1 MATKALKSKK
11 RQIREQSA
19 DYVDLIPLSDLP
31 ELEYRYR
38 EIRKQYIDYTEETPL
53 PSAHYHLKAGLVWGV
68 VEGNQTPSVL
78 LIALEPGYWDLS
90 REDKLDQL
98 AYELLAGV
106 SGDWPVF
113 AHLQDDRNSRCY
125 SLFGVDGSD
134 GTHSVDE
141 VPSIE
146 LISNFEK
153 LEKDPTFRWSMR
165 VYTRLMD
172 SFNYFHEQVY
182 QVVKDQVNDKNDIIE
197 EVAKLL
203 FLETFRVH
211 HGDELSFTDHEGKQ
225 RRFREVFDYRYVAKH
240 GAKAVRQIQAAFD
253 ELKLHEDY
261 VVTSDGGE
269 KNPIFPEK
277 SHLRLSQPKN
287 YQTLL
292 EAMQNLGPVTDN
304 QGRRIA
310 GKEQGTLADVAGDLL
325 GRVFDV
331 FLRANFES
339 KGGLGVYLTPNPV
352 KQAMLEIAMHDIQQ
366 DNEVMERL
374 TSGGFRF
381 CDPTCG
387 SFGFGSVALSHLE
400 NLVEHLGGMSDRRKA
415 KLKQTLRDSAFT
427 GADAAPRM
435 VMLARVNMAL
445 QGAPKAKIFYTD
457 NSLTTKAFQPNS
469 FDLICTNPPFGTPK
483 FSSDKKGKESKAR
496 YEAQME
502 QVLGGFRPAKKV
514 VDQYVAYY
522 DYMKMNWED
531 TGDLYLDADGTPK
544 WPGFRTDL
552 RNVATGKKPH
562 FHLFPTTSGLA
573 LGSKPDKKGNWK
585 PVGATI
591 DPAVLFI
598 DRCLQLLRPGGRL
611 LIVLPDGVLCNSG
624 DRYVREYI
632 MGVKDGKSGQF
643 VGGKAIVKAVISLPA
658 DTFKLSGT
666 GAKTS
671 ILYLQKRHAS
681 PERPEQFL
689 PEPQEDVFM
698 AVAETLGYLVKNN
711 IEDYSAGVPNDLDRI
726 VGAYRRGE

>member
-1 MATKALKSKK
+1 MATEQTLDQ
-11 RQIREQSA
+11 RYQVIRA
-19 DYVDLIPLSDLP
+19 
-31 ELEYRYR
+31 
-38 EIRKQYIDYTEETPL
+38 QYSDYTEHTPL
-53 PSAHYHLKAGLVWGV
+53 NSDHDFAKAGLVWGV
-68 VEGNQTPSVL
+68 DQGNQTPSVL
-78 LIALEPGYWDLS
+78 LIALEPGHWDYS

-98 AYELLAGV
+98 AYELLASV

-113 AHLQDDRNSRCY
+113 AHLQDDKNTRCY

-146 LISNFEK
+146 LIRNYEK

-165 VYTRLMD
+165 IYTRLMHRFD
-172 SFNYFHEQVY
+172 AFHEQVF
-182 QVVKDQVNDKNDIIE
+182 QTVKDRVNDKNDIIE

-211 HGDELSFTDHEGKQ
+211 HGDELSFTDHEGKTQ
-225 RRFREVFDYRYVAKH
+225 RFREVFDHRYVAKH
-240 GAKAVRQIQAAFD
+240 GAKAVDQIKAAF
-253 ELKLHEDY
+253 EAFKAHEDY
-261 VVTSDGGE
+261 VVVSDDGTR
-269 KNPIFPEK
+269 NAIFPSD
-277 SHLRLSQPKN
+277 SHLRLTQPEN
-287 YQTLL
+287 YRTLL
-292 EAMQNLGPVTDN
+292 EAMQDLGPVTDN
-304 QGRRIA
+304 QGRMIA
-310 GKEQGTLADVAGDLL
+310 GKEVGTLADVAGDLL

-366 DNEVMERL
+366 DNAAMERL
-374 TSGGFRF
+374 TAGAFRF

-387 SFGFGSVALSHLE
+387 SFGFGSVALSHIE
-400 NLVEHLGGMSDRRKA
+400 SVVDHLGGMSDAQKKA
-415 KLKQTLRDSAFT
+415 LKQTLRDTAFT

-457 NSLTTKAFQPNS
+457 NSLTTKAFKPNS

-483 FSSDKKGKESKAR
+483 FTSDKKGKESKER

-502 QVLGGFRPAKKV
+502 QVLGGFRPTEKV
-514 VDQYVAYY
+514 VDEYVAYY
-522 DYMKMNWED
+522 DHLKMKWED
-531 TGDLYLDADGTPK
+531 TGDLYLDDDGAPK
-544 WPGFRTDL
+544 WPGYRTDL
-552 RNVATGKKPH
+552 RNVSTGKKAVYN
-562 FHLFPTTSGLA
+562 LFPTTSGLA
-573 LGSKPDKKGNWK
+573 LGSKPDGKGNWK

-632 MGVKDGKSGQF
+632 MGKKDEITGQF
-643 VGGKAIVKAVISLPA
+643 VGGKAIVKAVLSLPA

-671 ILYLQKRHAS
+671 VLYLQKRHAS
-681 PERPEQFL
+681 NEHPEQFL
-689 PEPQEDVFM
+689 PEPQGDVFM
-698 AVAETLGYLVKNN
+698 AAAETLGYVVKNN
-711 IEDYSAGVPNDLDRI
+711 IEDYSAGVPNDLDKI
-726 VGAYRRGE
+726 VGAYKRGE

>member
-1 MATKALKSKK
+1 MATEQTLDHRYQAI
-11 RQIREQSA
+11 RQ
-19 DYVDLIPLSDLP
+19 
-31 ELEYRYR
+31 RYA
-38 EIRKQYIDYTEETPL
+38 DYTEHTPL
-53 PSAHYHLKAGLVWGV
+53 NSEQDILKAGLIWGEV
-68 VEGNQTPSVL
+68 QGNQTPSVL
-78 LIALEPGYWDLS
+78 LIALEPGHWEFS
-90 REDKLDQL
+90 REDKLDLL
-98 AYELLAGV
+98 AYELLSSV
-106 SGDWPVF
+106 DGDWPVF
-113 AHLQDDRNSRCY
+113 AHLQDDKNTRCF

-146 LISNFEK
+146 LIRNYEK

-165 VYTRLMD
+165 IYTRLMHRFD
-172 SFNYFHEQVY
+172 AFHEQVF
-182 QVVKDQVNDKNDIIE
+182 QTVKDRVNDKNDIIE

-211 HGDELSFTDHEGKQ
+211 HDEDLSFSDHEGKTQ
-225 RRFREVFDYRYVAKH
+225 RFREVFNYEYVAKH
-240 GAKAVRQIQAAFD
+240 GAKAVEQIKAAF
-253 ELKLHEDY
+253 EAFKAHQDY
-261 VVTSDGGE
+261 VVVSDDGTR
-269 KNPIFPEK
+269 NAIFPNDA
-277 SHLRLSQPKN
+277 HLRLSRNEN
-287 YQTLL
+287 YYTLL

-304 QGRRIA
+304 QGRMIA
-310 GKEQGTLADVAGDLL
+310 GKEVGTLADVAGDLL

-366 DNEVMERL
+366 DNAIMERL
-374 TSGGFRF
+374 TSGAFRF

-387 SFGFGSVALSHLE
+387 SFGFGSVALSHIE
-400 NLVEHLGGMSDRRKA
+400 SVVDHLGGMSDAQKT
-415 KLKQTLRDSAFT
+415 KLKQTLRNTAFT

-457 NSLTTKAFQPNS
+457 NSLTTKAFKPNC

-483 FSSDKKGKESKAR
+483 FTKDKKGKESKER
-496 YEAQME
+496 YETLME
-502 QVLGGFRPAKKV
+502 QVLGGFRPTEAV
-514 VDQYVAYY
+514 SEYVPYY
-522 DYMKMNWED
+522 DYVKKKWED
-531 TGDLYLDADGTPK
+531 TGDLYLDEDGTPK
-544 WPGFRTDL
+544 WPGYRTDL
-552 RNVATGKKPH
+552 RNVSTGKKVQY
-562 FHLFPTTSGLA
+562 HLFPSTSGLA
-573 LGSKPDKKGNWK
+573 FGSKPDGKGNWN

-611 LIVLPDGVLCNSG
+611 LIVLPDSVLCNSG

-632 MGVKDGKSGQF
+632 MGQKDEKTGQF
-643 VGGKAIVKAVISLPA
+643 VGGKAIVKAVLSLPA

-671 ILYLQKRHAS
+671 VLYLQKRNSSKEH
-681 PERPEQFL
+681 PDQFL
-689 PEPQEDVFM
+689 PEPQGDVFM
-698 AVAETLGYLVKNN
+698 AVADTLGYVVKNN
-711 IEDYSAGVPNDLDRI
+711 IEDYSAGVPNDLDKI
-726 VGAYRRGE
+726 VGAYKRGE

>member
-1 MATKALKSKK
+1 MATEQSLNQLYQ
-11 RQIREQSA
+11 QIRQQYA
-19 DYVDLIPLSDLP
+19 DF
-31 ELEYRYR
+31 
-38 EIRKQYIDYTEETPL
+38 TEHTPL
-53 PSAHYHLKAGLVWGV
+53 NSDHDFVKAGLIWG
-68 VEGNQTPSVL
+68 ENQGNQTPSVL
-78 LIALEPGYWDLS
+78 LIALNPGHWENS

-98 AYELLAGV
+98 AYELLASV
-106 SGDWPVF
+106 NGDWPVF
-113 AHLQDDRNSRCY
+113 THLQDDKNTRCY

-146 LISNFEK
+146 LIRNYEK

-165 VYTRLMD
+165 IYTRLMHRFD
-172 SFNYFHEQVY
+172 AFHEQVF
-182 QVVKDQVNDKNDIIE
+182 QTVKDRVNDKNDIIE

-211 HGDELSFTDHEGKQ
+211 HGEELSFTDHEGKTQ
-225 RRFREVFDYRYVAKH
+225 RFREVFDHEYVAKH
-240 GAKAVRQIQAAFD
+240 GAKAVEQIKAAFEAFKAHD
-253 ELKLHEDY
+253 DY
-261 VVTSDGGE
+261 VVVSDDGTR
-269 KNPIFPEK
+269 NAIFPSD
-277 SHLRLSQPKN
+277 SHLRLTQSEN
-287 YQTLL
+287 YRTLL

-304 QGRRIA
+304 QGRMIA
-310 GKEQGTLADVAGDLL
+310 GKEVGTLADVAGDLL

-366 DNEVMERL
+366 DNAIMERL
-374 TSGGFRF
+374 TSGAFRF

-387 SFGFGSVALSHLE
+387 SFGFGSVALSHIE
-400 NLVEHLGGMSDRRKA
+400 SVVDHLGGISDAKKV
-415 KLKQTLRDSAFT
+415 KLKQTLRNTAFT

-457 NSLTTKAFQPNS
+457 NSLTTQVFKPNS
-469 FDLICTNPPFGTPK
+469 FDLICTNPPFGTPRFTK
-483 FSSDKKGKESKAR
+483 DKKGQDSKA
-496 YEAQME
+496 
-502 QVLGGFRPAKKV
+502 
-514 VDQYVAYY
+514 
-522 DYMKMNWED
+522 
-531 TGDLYLDADGTPK
+531 LYAANMDKILVNY
-544 WPGFRTDL
+544 RSDL
-552 RNVATGKKPH
+552 RSVATGKAEK
-562 FHLFPTTSGLA
+562 FSLFPTAGGLA
-573 LGSKPDKKGNWK
+573 LGSSPDSKGNWT
-585 PVGATI
+585 PVKGGSI

-632 MGVKDGKSGQF
+632 MGRKDEKTGQL
-643 VGGKAIVKAVISLPA
+643 VGGKAVVKAVLSLPA

-671 ILYLQKRHAS
+671 VLYLKKRNFSKDH
-681 PERPEQFL
+681 PEQFL
-689 PEPQEDVFM
+689 PEPQGDVFM
-698 AVAETLGYLVKNN
+698 AVAETLGYVVKNN
-711 IEDYSAGVPNDLDRI
+711 IEDYSVGVPNDLDKI
-726 VGAYRRGE
+726 VGAYKRGE

>member
-1 MATKALKSKK
+1 MATEQTLDQ
-11 RQIREQSA
+11 RYQQIRKHYA
-19 DYVDLIPLSDLP
+19 
-31 ELEYRYR
+31 
-38 EIRKQYIDYTEETPL
+38 DYTEHTPL
-53 PSAHYHLKAGLVWGV
+53 SSDLEHVQAGLIWG
-68 VEGNQTPSVL
+68 EDQGNQTPSVL
-78 LIALEPGYWDLS
+78 LIALDPGHWEYS

-98 AYELLAGV
+98 AYELLASV
-106 SGDWPVF
+106 SDDWPVF
-113 AHLQDDRNSRCY
+113 AHLQDDKNTRCF

-141 VPSIE
+141 VPTIE
-146 LISNFEK
+146 LIRNYEK

-165 VYTRLMD
+165 IYTRLMHRFD
-172 SFNYFHEQVY
+172 AFHEQVF
-182 QVVKDQVNDKNDIIE
+182 QTVKDHVNDKNDIIE

-211 HGDELSFTDHEGKQ
+211 HGEELSFTDHEGKTQ
-225 RRFREVFDYRYVAKH
+225 RFREIFNYAYVARH
-240 GAKAVRQIQAAFD
+240 GAKAVEQIKAAF
-253 ELKLHEDY
+253 EAFKAHEDY
-261 VVTSDGGE
+261 VVVSDDGTR
-269 KNPIFPEK
+269 NAIFPNN
-277 SHLRLSQPKN
+277 SHLRLTQPEN
-287 YQTLL
+287 YRTLL

-304 QGRRIA
+304 QGRRIL
-310 GKEQGTLADVAGDLL
+310 GKEVGTLADVAGDLL

-366 DNEVMERL
+366 DNAIMERL
-374 TSGGFRF
+374 TSGAFRF

-387 SFGFGSVALSHLE
+387 SFGFGSVALSHIE
-400 NLVEHLGGMSDRRKA
+400 SVIDHLGGMSDAQKA
-415 KLKQTLRDSAFT
+415 KLKQTLRDTAFT

-457 NSLTTKAFQPNS
+457 NSLTTKAFKPNT

-483 FSSDKKGKESKAR
+483 FTNDKKGKESKER
-496 YEAQME
+496 YEFQME
-502 QVLGGFRPAKKV
+502 QVLGGFRPTEAV
-514 VDQYVAYY
+514 SEYVAYY
-522 DYMKMNWED
+522 DYQKKSWED
-531 TGDLYLDADGTPK
+531 TGNLYLDDDGTPQ
-544 WPGFRTDL
+544 WPGYRTDL
-552 RNVATGKKPH
+552 RNVSTGNKAVYN
-562 FHLFPTTSGLA
+562 LFPSTSGLA
-573 LGSKPDKKGNWK
+573 LGSKPNKKSEWK

-611 LIVLPDGVLCNSG
+611 MIVLPDGVLCNSG

-632 MGVKDGKSGQF
+632 MGSKDEKTGQF
-643 VGGKAIVKAVISLPA
+643 VGGKAIVKAVLSLPV

-671 ILYLQKRHAS
+671 VLYLQKRNVSKDH
-681 PERPEQFL
+681 PEQFL
-689 PEPQEDVFM
+689 PEPQGDVFM
-698 AVAETLGYLVKNN
+698 AVAETLGYVVKNN
-711 IEDYSAGVPNDLDRI
+711 IEDYSAGVANDLDKI
-726 VGAYRRGE
+726 VGAYKRGDDVC